1 MKTTAAVCYA
11 PHTPLSVEELELDEP
26 REGEQ
31 GFRGDVRDLFSLHPA
46 NTFLLKMSYW
56 LNR

>member
-1 MKTTAAVCYA
+1 VWNQGRQGYA
-11 PHTPLSVEELELDEP
+11 SA
-26 REGEQ
+26 Q
-31 GFRGDVRDLFSLHPA
+31 GDDNFRGDVRNLLGLHPA